1 MSVIGF
7 LSLGIYLTALT
18 YVTIF
23 GVSQFGILYNYL
35 RFNRKQ
41 KQLKAIPARAKAR
54 ALAAMAA
61 DGDQSSSLLP
71 MAPGGNAY
79 GNGMGE
85 DEELPFV
92 TIQLPLYNERYV
104 VERLIDN
111 VTQFDYPR
119 DRFEIHVLD
128 DSTDETQD
136 LVRERVNYYK
146 ALGFNIEQIRRQR
159 GIHRYFRC
167 RLPSAP

>member
-7 LSLGIYLTALT
+7 LSLGIYLTALS

-61 DGDQSSSLLP
+61 DGDQSSSFLP

-92 TIQLPLYNERYV
+92 TIQLPL
-104 VERLIDN
+104 
-111 VTQFDYPR
+111 
-119 DRFEIHVLD
+119 
-128 DSTDETQD
+128 
-136 LVRERVNYYK
+136 
-146 ALGFNIEQIRRQR
+146 
-159 GIHRYFRC
+159 
-167 RLPSAP
+167 